1 MSDNSNTSSRDVLV
15 GDHKWRVTLV
25 DGEISFYYVR
35 TIIPEID
42 AFDAN
47 FSNFDGYD
55 VGIDPYETYESLG
68 ILNLKDVPIMKVKNL
83 ILDNVVSLVGNDEF
97 FYFAATS
104 SERLKLYTYL
114 SKALTKMLP
123 GVWRY
128 EIVGGWFYFR
138 KVE

>member
-1 MSDNSNTSSRDVLV
+1 
-15 GDHKWRVTLV
+15 
-25 DGEISFYYVR
+25 
-35 TIIPEID
+35 
-42 AFDAN
+42 
-47 FSNFDGYD
+47 
-55 VGIDPYETYESLG
+55 
-68 ILNLKDVPIMKVKNL
+68 MKVKNL